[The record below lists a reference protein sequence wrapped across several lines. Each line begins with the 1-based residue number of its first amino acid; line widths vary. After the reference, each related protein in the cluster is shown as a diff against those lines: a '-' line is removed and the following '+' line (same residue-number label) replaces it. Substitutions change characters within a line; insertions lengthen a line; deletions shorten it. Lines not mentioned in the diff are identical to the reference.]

1 MIVICLVILLID
13 NSNCKKRSKNI
24 AKTERKRS
32 YSDVNTH
39 HRGNKVILWFYD
51 GVIKCVFQKKN
62 VEGNYE
68 ATYKNSRGAKGKT
81 NTNKKEKERS
91 KNKKEKSSWYTIPS
105 NFIKGMAFDYIADS
119 IWEILPL
126 A

>member
-13 NSNCKKRSKNI
+13 NSNCKKGPKNI
-24 AKTERKRS
+24 AKTEQQRS

-39 HRGNKVILWFYD
+39 HHGNKVILWFYD

-68 ATYKNSRGAKGKT
+68 ATYKNSHGAKGKT
-81 NTNKKEKERS
+81 NTNKKQKKRS
-91 KNKKEKSSWYTIPS
+91 KNKKEKSSWYTMPFSVVKEI
-105 NFIKGMAFDYIADS
+105 AVDYIADS